1 MKTRILLMAACAVAL
16 SVAPV
21 SAQRIGLQAFGP
33 EFTSGLIVVLES
45 GRSVGLDAD
54 WFRDSDQDIVV
65 SAGVPVGE
73 ATGYLFAGVGRASST
88 TNFTG
93 PGEYEATTNRMSAQF
108 TVRSLGVGIGWRHY
122 VARAL
127 HNGRDIT
134 WQLGVRWVGSRNTPW
149 NQAYRDRLPGQS
161 E

>member
-21 SAQRIGLQAFGP
+21 SAQRLGLQVFGG
-33 EFTSGLIVVLES
+33 FDDDGGVYSGGLFVELGS

-54 WFRDSDQDIVV
+54 WIRDRDQDIVL

-88 TNFTG
+88 TIFTG
-93 PGEYEATTNRMSAQF
+93 PGEYEAMSNRMSAKF

-127 HNGRDIT
+127 HNGTDVT
-134 WQLGVRWVGSRNTPW
+134 FQLGVRW
-149 NQAYRDRLPGQS
+149 LPGQS